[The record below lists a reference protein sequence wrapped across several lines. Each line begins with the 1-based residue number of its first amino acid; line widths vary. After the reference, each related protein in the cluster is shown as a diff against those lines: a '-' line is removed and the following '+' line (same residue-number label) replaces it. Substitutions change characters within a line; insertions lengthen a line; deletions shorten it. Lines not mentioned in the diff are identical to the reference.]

1 LTSKQNTER
10 SFELAIKRVVD
21 LLVATVSLLILAPFL
36 AGIALAIRLTSPGPA
51 LFRQQRLGKG
61 QVPFA
66 CYKFR
71 TMYVDSP
78 DLRNPDGSTFNA
90 EDDPRVTRVGRF
102 LRKTS
107 LDELPQLLNVFKGD
121 MSLVGPR
128 PDIVEAISLYK
139 PGDEK
144 RLAVKPGMTGWAVI
158 HGRNAVPL
166 DQRRAFDLEYV
177 DKFSLALDFRILL
190 RTVPF
195 VLLGKGL
202 YAPQPSEERN
212 VDVQD

>member
-1 LTSKQNTER
+1 MQPIELVVKQVFDLIIA
-10 SFELAIKRVVD
+10 SVL
-21 LLVATVSLLILAPFL
+21 LLVLAPLF
-36 AGIALAIRLTSPGPA
+36 AVVIVAIRLTSSGPV
-51 LFRQQRLGKG
+51 FFCQRRLGKD
-61 QVPFA
+61 QVPFT

-78 DLRNPDGSTFNA
+78 DIRNPDGSTFNA
-90 EDDPRVTRVGRF
+90 EDDPRVTWIGRL

-107 LDELPQLLNVFKGD
+107 LDELPQLFNVLKGE

-128 PDIVEAISLYK
+128 PDIVEALSLYK

-166 DQRRAFDLEYV
+166 DQRRALDLEYV
-177 DKFSLALDFRILL
+177 DRFSLPLDFKILL
-190 RTVPF
+190 RTIPF
-195 VLLGKGL
+195 VLGGKGL
-202 YAPQPSEERN
+202 YAPQHSEERN
-212 VDVQD
+212 SYVRD